1 MKRLLLF
8 LLLVAAGV
16 AALWFAIGDEA
27 AVVAKT
33 GGEVDD
39 GAQRGPG
46 GVTVTEGKLGLR
58 VAQTGPLSFP
68 QYRTVPLPDGSARTE
83 RVFLLDADDS
93 QPITDSLQQL
103 DRVTVQ
109 LFEDDRAVAKLFAE
123 RAFLELS
130 RDASG
135 RPSLQEDKEIDLRA
149 AVFETLPGARVEG
162 LRLDLGDARVRIGE
176 DDLRLRTRT
185 DDGPVLL
192 SLAGD
197 RRATLRGKGLQARL
211 PRGKASALRRADVS
225 ILRDPV
231 LETEGL
237 VVHARGQLDYR
248 EDIDR
253 GTAIVTIDDGV
264 ELDLDGAGLAAAG
277 DGGVTSTH
285 IRGDRF
291 TGWLLRSKRRDGGAR
306 AERERA
312 DEDDAVLWEKLL
324 LTGAPAVVE
333 LPEGVLHTP
342 RISVLPGPSGDPWI
356 VTAHGGASRFEQTRV
371 VPGSGFDDL
380 VTGASPRRIHL
391 VRTASG
397 AGALLRSFGFP
408 QWSLQSLDRTHVAV
422 FEGDARLDGGANTL
436 TASRGLH
443 VFHGTGTDGVAARGF
458 GDVHIEQRATRAGEQ
473 DLVADGNDGFT
484 LRTGGTT
491 QQLRLGPGLP
501 DRDAA
506 DAPWRRHRYTLR
518 HGEATATGVGVC
530 KLDRDGDTSHLW
542 LRAPGAEI
550 RARLAD
556 AGLEL
561 TDLRQL
567 DVELFGDEVRGL
579 DAAGLPARAR
589 YDGADGWVAAAAPL
603 LRQIGQRSLRLERVP
618 VDPASDLWD
627 GLAEADALATLQRR
641 EQTDEHT
648 TEATL
653 RGPRIDLHHVGDAD
667 VVVDAT
673 TAAGEQPVVDV
684 AVTPAGGGAPTRAHC
699 RAERIRALPFAV
711 SREAQRL
718 HTGAVAALASATW
731 TSAAAPWLVVDDI
744 VEFRL
749 DDARH
754 GTVEGLGRRL
764 VLAQGA
770 QAGLFVG
777 DADAGRPAEVR
788 RLHQGREVITTG
800 ARVRVFRERE
810 LRLQALRTFEGR
822 PAFLLPSV
830 TLHEAG
836 STGLLSHMQATS
848 QGDIEVL
855 PDRVTFGG
863 PVLTRALTADGEID
877 PAGIAIDARELVLLR
892 DRKTGEIA
900 RAKGKQVQVDWTRM
914 QADAAEVELD
924 LVRTRC
930 IARDPEHATV
940 ALPGGRVITA
950 PYVEINYET
959 MAYRA
964 RNSRLQSVGTGTEP
978 Q

>member
-1 MKRLLLF
+1 MKRVLLF
-8 LLLVAAGV
+8 LLLVGAGV

-27 AVVAKT
+27 PVVAKT
-33 GGEVDD
+33 GGEADD
-39 GAQRGPG
+39 GSQRTPG
-46 GVTVTEGKLGLR
+46 GVTVSEGKMGMR

-83 RVFLLDADDS
+83 RVFLLDAEDS

-130 RDASG
+130 RDSSG
-135 RPSLQEDKEIDLRA
+135 RPSLQEDKEIDLRT

-162 LRLDLGDARVRIGE
+162 LRLELGNARVRIGE
-176 DDLRLRTRT
+176 DDLRLRTRN
-185 DDGPVLL
+185 DDDPVLL
-192 SLAGD
+192 VLDGE

-231 LETEGL
+231 LESEGL
-237 VVHARGQLDYR
+237 VVRARGQLDFR
-248 EDIDR
+248 EDLDE
-253 GTAIVTIDDGV
+253 GAAIVTIDDSV
-264 ELDLDGAGLAAAG
+264 EVDLDHAGLAAAG
-277 DGGVTSTH
+277 DGAVPTTH

-291 TGWLLRSKRRDGGAR
+291 TGWLLRRTDRDRGERDRTDAAGGGA
-306 AERERA
+306 
-312 DEDDAVLWEKLL
+312 VVWEKLHL
-324 LTGAPAVVE
+324 AGAPAVVE
-333 LPEGVLHTP
+333 LPEGVLRTP
-342 RISVLPGPSGDPWI
+342 RISVLPGPSGEPWI
-356 VTAHGGASRFEQTRV
+356 VTAHGGASKFEQTRV
-371 VPGSGFDDL
+371 VPGSGFDEL

-391 VRTASG
+391 VRTSSG

-422 FEGDARLDGGANTL
+422 FEGDARLDGGARTI

-458 GDVHIEQRATRAGEQ
+458 GDVHIEQRATRPDEQ
-473 DLVADGNDGFT
+473 DLVADGDDGFT
-484 LRTGGTT
+484 LRADGST

-501 DRDAA
+501 DHDDADAA
-506 DAPWRRHRYTLR
+506 WRRHRYTLR
-518 HGEATATGVGVC
+518 HGKATATGVGVC
-530 KLDRDGDTSHLW
+530 KLDRAGDASHLW

-550 RARLAD
+550 RAHLAEQ
-556 AGLEL
+556 GLEL

-567 DVELFGDEVRGL
+567 DVDSFGDEVRGL
-579 DAAGLPARAR
+579 DAVGLPARAR
-589 YDGADGWVAAAAPL
+589 YDGPDGALSAAAPL
-603 LRQIGQRSLRLERVP
+603 LRQIGPRSLRLERAP
-618 VDPASDLWD
+618 HDAAAGLWD
-627 GLAEADALATLQRR
+627 GLAAGDASAMLQRHER
-641 EQTDEHT
+641 GVENVTD
-648 TEATL
+648 ATL
-653 RGPRIDLHHVGDAD
+653 RGPRIDLHHVGGAD

-673 TAAGEQPVVDV
+673 ARDGEPPVVDV
-684 AVTPAGGGAPTRAHC
+684 VVTPADGGDPTRAHC

-711 SREAQRL
+711 SREAQQL
-718 HTGAVAALASATW
+718 HTGAAAALAGATW
-731 TSAAAPWLVVDDI
+731 TSAAAPWLVIDD
-744 VEFRL
+744 VAEFRL
-749 DDARH
+749 VDPRH
-754 GTVEGLGRRL
+754 GTVEGRGRRL

-777 DADAGRPAEVR
+777 DADAGEPAEVR
-788 RLHQGREVITTG
+788 RRHEGREVTTRG

-848 QGDIEVL
+848 QGDIDVL
-855 PDRVTFGG
+855 PDRVVFGG
-863 PVLTRALTADGEID
+863 PVLARALTADGEFD
-877 PAGIAIDARELVLLR
+877 PDGIAIDARELVLLR

-900 RAKGKQVQVDWTRM
+900 RAKGRQVQVDWTRM
-914 QADAAEVELD
+914 QAAAAEVELD
-924 LVRTRC
+924 LGRTRC
-930 IARDPEHATV
+930 IARDPANATV
-940 ALPGGRVITA
+940 TLPGGQVITA

-964 RNSRLQSVGTGTEP
+964 RNSRLESTATRTGP
-978 Q
+978 R